1 MIVDSVLTNA
11 KAYLNGQIVDC
22 SIAIEEGKIFKIG
35 KETQMPNADQKTNLK
50 NLLVLPGLI
59 DEHVHLR
66 DEGKAYKED
75 FQTGTA
81 AAAAGGFTTV
91 LDMPNNEPVTMSL
104 ETLRNRMAI
113 AERKVLVNVGFYS
126 EFPKKLAEAKGIVS
140 EGAVGFKLF
149 MGCQIG
155 GLNIDDDQA
164 LHDAFKE
171 VAEVNVPLAVHAED
185 KALLTKNE
193 GKLKQ
198 AKKSSIA
205 AFQEA
210 HSETV
215 ELKAIE
221 RLLKISA
228 QTDVRLHFCHVST
241 EEGLN
246 AIIEAKKSGRKV
258 TCEVTPNH
266 LLLSTADLEHYGQL
280 LIMAPPLRSKNHVEA
295 LWKGLE
301 AGWIDALGS
310 DHAPHALS
318 EKSASSVWNVK
329 VGVPGLILFSY
340 HSSHALSQK
349 SASSVWDVKVGV
361 PGLETTLPLILTLV
375 KKNRLSL
382 AQAVQLLAEKPAEIY
397 GLNDRGRLEQGKNAD
412 LTVVDFNRK
421 FKIDASKFK
430 SKAKYSPYDGWEV
443 QGKPVKTFVNGLLV
457 FDEGEIVAKAG
468 SGSIVRRGN
477 V

>member
-1 MIVDSVLTNA
+1 LIVDSVLTNA
-11 KAYLNGQIVDC
+11 KAYLNGQIIDC

-50 NLLVLPGLI
+50 NLLVLPSLI
-59 DEHVHLR
+59 DVHVHLR

-75 FQTGTA
+75 FYSGTA

-91 LDMPNNEPVTMSL
+91 LDMPNNNPVTMSV
-104 ETLRNRMAI
+104 EALRNRMRI
-113 AERKVLVNVGFYS
+113 AQRKVLVNVGFYS
-126 EFPKKLAEAKGIVS
+126 EFPKKLSQAKDIVA

-155 GLNIDDDQA
+155 GLNVDDDQA
-164 LHDAFKE
+164 LQEALKE
-171 VAEVNVPLAVHAED
+171 VAKLNVPVAVHAED
-185 KALLTKNE
+185 KALLTANAE
-193 GKLKQ
+193 KLKQ
-198 AKKSSIA
+198 AKKSDTA
-205 AFQEA
+205 AFLKA

-221 RLLKISA
+221 RLLKINE
-228 QTDVRLHFCHVST
+228 QTGGRLHFCHVST

-246 AIIEAKKSGRKV
+246 AIVDAKKSGRKV

-266 LLLSTADLEHYGQL
+266 LLLSRDDLRHYGQL
-280 LIMAPPLRSKNHVEA
+280 LIMAPPLRSENHIEA

-301 AGWIDALGS
+301 DGWVDALGS

-318 EKSASSVWNVK
+318 EKSA
-329 VGVPGLILFSY
+329 G
-340 HSSHALSQK
+340 
-349 SASSVWDVKVGV
+349 SVWDVKVGV
-361 PGLETTLPLILTLV
+361 PGLETTLPLIITQV
-375 KKNRLSL
+375 KKNRLTF
-382 AQAVQLLAEKPAEIY
+382 AQAVQLLAEKPAEIF
-397 GLNDRGRLEQGKNAD
+397 GLTGSGRLEQGRNAD
-412 LTVVDFNRK
+412 LTVVDFNCK

-443 QGKPVKTFVNGLLV
+443 QGKPVKTIVNGLLV

-468 SGSIVRRGN
+468 SGIIVRRGN
-477 V
+477 A

>member
-1 MIVDSVLTNA
+1 LIVDSVLTNV

-126 EFPKKLAEAKGIVS
+126 EFPKKLVEAKGIIS

-193 GKLKQ
+193 GNLKQ
-198 AKKSSIA
+198 AKKSNTA

-266 LLLSTADLEHYGQL
+266 LLLSTADLKHYGQL

-318 EKSASSVWNVK
+318 EKSASSVW
-329 VGVPGLILFSY
+329 
-340 HSSHALSQK
+340 
-349 SASSVWDVKVGV
+349 DVKVGV

-375 KKNRLSL
+375 KKNRLTL

>member
-1 MIVDSVLTNA
+1 
-11 KAYLNGQIVDC
+11 LN
-22 SIAIEEGKIFKIG
+22 
-35 KETQMPNADQKTNLK
+35 M
-50 NLLVLPGLI
+50 
-59 DEHVHLR
+59 
-66 DEGKAYKED
+66 
-75 FQTGTA
+75 
-81 AAAAGGFTTV
+81 
-91 LDMPNNEPVTMSL
+91 
-104 ETLRNRMAI
+104 
-113 AERKVLVNVGFYS
+113 
-126 EFPKKLAEAKGIVS
+126 
-140 EGAVGFKLF
+140 
-149 MGCQIG
+149 
-155 GLNIDDDQA
+155 
-164 LHDAFKE
+164 
-171 VAEVNVPLAVHAED
+171 PLAVHAED
-185 KALLTKNE
+185 ETLLTKNE
-193 GKLKQ
+193 LKLKQ

-205 AFQEA
+205 AFQET

-246 AIIEAKKSGRKV
+246 AIVEAKKSGRKV

-266 LLLSTADLEHYGQL
+266 LLLSTADLERYGQL
-280 LIMAPPLRSKNHVEA
+280 AIMTPPLRSRNHVEA

-310 DHAPHALS
+310 DHAPHTLS

-329 VGVPGLILFSY
+329 VGVPGL
-340 HSSHALSQK
+340 
-349 SASSVWDVKVGV
+349 
-361 PGLETTLPLILTLV
+361 ETTLPLILTLV
-375 KKNRLSL
+375 RKNRLSL

-397 GLNDRGRLEQGKNAD
+397 GLNDRGRLEQGRNAD
-412 LTVVDFNRK
+412 LTVVDFNCK

-457 FDEGEIVAKAG
+457 FDEGEIVAEAG

>member
-126 EFPKKLAEAKGIVS
+126 EFPKKLVEVKDIIS

-149 MGCQIG
+149 MGSQIG

-198 AKKSSIA
+198 AKKNSIA

-318 EKSASSVWNVK
+318 EKSASSVW
-329 VGVPGLILFSY
+329 
-340 HSSHALSQK
+340 
-349 SASSVWDVKVGV
+349 DVKVGV

-382 AQAVQLLAEKPAEIY
+382 AQVVQLLAEKPAEIY

>member
-22 SIAIEEGKIFKIG
+22 SIALEEGTIFKIG

-104 ETLRNRMAI
+104 ETLRNRLAI
-113 AERKVLVNVGFYS
+113 AERKILVNVGFYS

-140 EGAVGFKLF
+140 EGAIGFKLF
-149 MGCQIG
+149 MGSQIG
-155 GLNIDDDQA
+155 GLNIDNDQD
-164 LHDAFKE
+164 LENAFKE
-171 VAEVNVPLAVHAED
+171 VAALNAPVAVHAED
-185 KALLTKNE
+185 KALLVKNE
-193 GKLKQ
+193 EKLKQ
-198 AKKSSIA
+198 AKKTSIA
-205 AFQEA
+205 AFQDA

-215 ELKAIE
+215 ELKAVE

-228 QTDVRLHFCHVST
+228 QTDMRLHFCHVST

-246 AIIEAKKSGRKV
+246 AIAEAKKSGRKV
-258 TCEVTPNH
+258 TCEVTSNH
-266 LLLSTADLEHYGQL
+266 LLLSTADLERFGQM
-280 LIMAPPLRSKNHVEA
+280 LIMAPPLRGKNHVEA

-301 AGWIDALGS
+301 AGLIDTLGS

-318 EKSASSVWNVK
+318 E
-329 VGVPGLILFSY
+329 
-340 HSSHALSQK
+340 K

-375 KKNRLSL
+375 KKNRLFL
-382 AQAVQLLAEKPAEIY
+382 AQAIQLFGEKPAEIY

-412 LTVVDFNRK
+412 LTVVDFNWK

-443 QGKPVKTFVNGLLV
+443 QGKPVKTFVNGMLV

>member
-1 MIVDSVLTNA
+1 VIVDSVLTNA

-126 EFPKKLAEAKGIVS
+126 EFPKKLVEAKGIIS

-149 MGCQIG
+149 MGSQIG

-193 GKLKQ
+193 GNLKQ
-198 AKKSSIA
+198 AKKSNTA

-246 AIIEAKKSGRKV
+246 AIVEAKKSGRKV

-280 LIMAPPLRSKNHVEA
+280 LIMTPPLRSKNHVEA

-329 VGVPGLILFSY
+329 VGVPGL
-340 HSSHALSQK
+340 
-349 SASSVWDVKVGV
+349 
-361 PGLETTLPLILTLV
+361 ETTLPLILMLV

-397 GLNDRGRLEQGKNAD
+397 RLNDRGHLEQGKNAD

-457 FDEGEIVAKAG
+457 FDEEGEIVAKAG

>member
-1 MIVDSVLTNA
+1 LITDSVLTNA
-11 KAYLNGQIVDC
+11 KAYLNGQIIDC
-22 SIAIEEGKIFKIG
+22 SIAFEEGKIFKIG

-50 NLLVLPGLI
+50 NLLVFPGLI

-81 AAAAGGFTTV
+81 AGAAGGFTTV
-91 LDMPNNEPVTMSL
+91 LDMPNNEPVTMSK
-104 ETLRNRMAI
+104 ETLRNRMTI

-126 EFPKKLAEAKGIVS
+126 EFPKKTADTKGIVS

-149 MGCQIG
+149 MGSQIG

-171 VAEVNVPLAVHAED
+171 VAELNVPLAVHAED

-193 GKLKQ
+193 EKLEQ

-205 AFQEA
+205 AFQDA

-215 ELKAIE
+215 EIKAIE

-241 EEGLN
+241 EEGIN

-301 AGWIDALGS
+301 AGRIDALGS

-329 VGVPGLILFSY
+329 VGVPGL
-340 HSSHALSQK
+340 
-349 SASSVWDVKVGV
+349 
-361 PGLETTLPLILTLV
+361 ETTLPLILTLV

-382 AQAVQLLAEKPAEIY
+382 AQVVRLLAEKPAEIY
-397 GLNDRGRLEQGKNAD
+397 GLNDRGHLEQGKNAD

-421 FKIDASKFK
+421 FKIEASKFK

-457 FDEGEIVAKAG
+457 FDEGEIVVKAG

>member
-1 MIVDSVLTNA
+1 LIVDSVLTNT

-22 SIAIEEGKIFKIG
+22 NIAIEEGKIFKVG
-35 KETQMPNADQKTNLK
+35 KETQMPNSDQKINLK

-91 LDMPNNEPVTMSL
+91 LDMPNNEPVTMSA
-104 ETLRNRMAI
+104 ETLRNRMWI
-113 AERKVLVNVGFYS
+113 ASRKVLVNVGFYS
-126 EFPKKLAEAKGIVS
+126 EFPKKIYETKEIIS
-140 EGAVGFKLF
+140 EGAIGFKLF

-155 GLNIDDDQA
+155 GLDIDDDA
-164 LHDAFKE
+164 DLEDAFKE
-171 VAEVNVPLAVHAED
+171 VADLNVPIAVHAED
-185 KALLTKNE
+185 KALLTTNE
-193 GKLKQ
+193 ERLKQ
-198 AKKSSIA
+198 AKKSNASV
-205 AFQEA
+205 FQHA
-210 HSETV
+210 HSESV

-221 RLLKISA
+221 RVLRISQ
-228 QTDVRLHFCHVST
+228 QTGVRLHFCHVST

-246 AIIEAKKSGRKV
+246 SIEEAKKSERKI

-266 LLLSTADLEHYGQL
+266 LLLSNADLAHYGQMV
-280 LIMAPPLRSKNHVEA
+280 IMAPPLRNKTHVEA
-295 LWKGLE
+295 LWRGLE
-301 AGWIDALGS
+301 AGSVDTLGS
-310 DHAPHALS
+310 DHAPHTLS
-318 EKSASSVWNVK
+318 EKSASS
-329 VGVPGLILFSY
+329 I
-340 HSSHALSQK
+340 
-349 SASSVWDVKVGV
+349 WDVKVGV

-382 AQAVQLLAEKPAEIY
+382 AQVIQLLAEKPAEIY
-397 GLNDRGRLEQGKNAD
+397 GLNDSGHLEQGKKAD
-412 LTVVDFNRK
+412 LTVVDFNQK

-443 QGKPVKTFVNGLLV
+443 VGKPVKTFVNGLLV

-468 SGSIVRRGN
+468 SASFVRRVN
-477 V
+477 K

>member
-91 LDMPNNEPVTMSL
+91 LDMPNNEPVTMSM

-149 MGCQIG
+149 MGSQIG

-193 GKLKQ
+193 EKLKQ

-329 VGVPGLILFSY
+329 VGVPGL
-340 HSSHALSQK
+340 
-349 SASSVWDVKVGV
+349 
-361 PGLETTLPLILTLV
+361 ETTLPLILTLV

-421 FKIDASKFK
+421 FKIEASKFK